1 MNGIEKASL
10 GTRYLLDYFNTQ
22 KEKDLYVVKDCVKEI
37 EFWSMVMLF
46 CHNMDKLF
54 EDMPAGVIEH
64 IFTEKKV
71 YKYHSSSKGSEA
83 IKVELGKGY
92 KSCVV
97 GNYKDQLRLI
107 RNSLA
112 HGTFYLDQDMVICY
126 NKQNGFK
133 ATFDIK
139 WFKALITLY
148 VSSNKN
154 TVKSGFF
161 DYQIVTLMNTD
172 NLYGK
177 DILKLQNSGLV
188 HFLKVSC
195 VAKDVDAVI
204 KRIPTLEKYR
214 DSLSFDHLK
223 LSFIHILKE
232 QIIKYS
238 RKNSV
243 DDAFKWA
250 LKDLKEDFAGILHIE
265 EVRIDSSLLEDPAFL
280 ELNFNVAGD
289 CLVNEYDAKDPVNFN
304 SNRAKQLLK
313 LLEKIKNDQ
322 ELSLED
328 MYLAKDSESF
338 LLMLY
343 GYMIS
348 ANKVTGYQAKKA
360 LEVLRDFDSQ
370 ISFSYVHAKVVW
382 KEYIKKISRGI
393 DALVEARASF
403 DKIDLWKDRLRIYK
417 NRLERAIN
425 DDSANFLKSIRNSLT
440 HGLVDI
446 DSDTITFYGEE
457 PEIKIPKI
465 VKKTGELSE
474 TTFQNKSRTWEIN
487 IAKDDY
493 IKLLDNL
500 YTALGIEIRVN
511 IAKYRKRKNYLQ
523 D

>member
-1 MNGIEKASL
+1 
-10 GTRYLLDYFNTQ
+10 
-22 KEKDLYVVKDCVKEI
+22 
-37 EFWSMVMLF
+37 
-46 CHNMDKLF
+46 
-54 EDMPAGVIEH
+54 
-64 IFTEKKV
+64 
-71 YKYHSSSKGSEA
+71 
-83 IKVELGKGY
+83 
-92 KSCVV
+92 
-97 GNYKDQLRLI
+97 
-107 RNSLA
+107 
-112 HGTFYLDQDMVICY
+112 
-126 NKQNGFK
+126 
-133 ATFDIK
+133 
-139 WFKALITLY
+139 
-148 VSSNKN
+148 
-154 TVKSGFF
+154 
-161 DYQIVTLMNTD
+161 
-172 NLYGK
+172 
-177 DILKLQNSGLV
+177 
-188 HFLKVSC
+188 
-195 VAKDVDAVI
+195 
-204 KRIPTLEKYR
+204 
-214 DSLSFDHLK
+214 
-223 LSFIHILKE
+223 
-232 QIIKYS
+232 
-238 RKNSV
+238 
-243 DDAFKWA
+243 
-250 LKDLKEDFAGILHIE
+250 
-265 EVRIDSSLLEDPAFL
+265 
-280 ELNFNVAGD
+280 
-289 CLVNEYDAKDPVNFN
+289 
-304 SNRAKQLLK
+304 
-313 LLEKIKNDQ
+313 
-322 ELSLED
+322 
-328 MYLAKDSESF
+328 MYLAKDSERF

-446 DSDTITFYGEE
+446 DSDTIAFYGEE